1 VVSQVPVRLTY
12 RNGEVKV
19 RDLWRFRAPTAEDLA
34 TLRAAEE
41 ELARR
46 LPQWQARG
54 LVLDEEIPEGDKTR
68 EPRNAGFRFWRDL
81 FLPRQLLTNLVILEE
96 IRAAQERVRAELP
109 ADQAEAVAVYLALVF
124 DKVISYNS
132 AQCSWHDSRL
142 AVRGTFM
149 GHDFRFHAGSAE
161 MEGVRE
167 TVMWAANQVIDSYAA
182 LCALIHG
189 GEIDLAAN
197 DEALGDEE
205 DQAAAAQIEDDE
217 SDADE
222 ADGDEVSMAHSH
234 AAGNGELRP
243 EVIVPTVTCEDAAAR
258 RHRRRGACT

>member
-1 VVSQVPVRLTY
+1 
-12 RNGEVKV
+12 V

-132 AQCSWHDSRL
+132 AQCSVLSAQCSWHDSRL

-205 DQAAAAQIEDDE
+205 DRAAAAQIEDDE